1 MYNDTFDKHLPGFLR
16 AKAKEELRVWNIP
29 PISVMH
35 GFQMKSQ

>member
-1 MYNDTFDKHLPGFLR
+1 MTTKMPGSLKP
-16 AKAKEELRVWNIP
+16 KAKEELRVWNIP